1 MKFPNPFRKKQTM
14 TKVLYIKASPRGAE
28 SKSAAVADAWLESY
42 KAKYSDAEIDL
53 LDLAT
58 EKLPDFDGN
67 KAAAKMAIIT
77 GQDHD
82 GAQKTAWDEVTAIAG
97 RFASADIYLIAV
109 PNAGEGIAGP

>member
-1 MKFPNPFRKKQTM
+1 M

-28 SKSAAVADAWLESY
+28 SKSAAVADAWVEAFS
-42 KAKYSDAEIDL
+42 AKNPGAEIDL

-58 EKLPDFDGN
+58 EKLPEFDGN

-82 GAQKTAWDEVTAIAG
+82 GAQKTAWDEITAIAG
-97 RFASADIYLIAV
+97 TLCF
-109 PNAGEGIAGP
+109 G